1 MSVNNRA
8 ALPKFSFWTLTKD
21 AFSQWWNE
29 DRPFELAAALA
40 YYTLFS
46 LAPMLV
52 IAVSVA
58 GFFFGREAAQNQIV
72 ETLSGFVGKDA
83 GVVIQT
89 MIENASKQQSSDSIF
104 AVLVGVALLLFGA
117 GGVVGQLQ
125 SSLNMIWGVEPRP
138 DRGIV
143 GFIRERFI
151 SYGMVLGVGF
161 LLLVSLVVTA
171 ALSAF
176 DQFLEGSI
184 PAGAGFLLQA
194 VHFVVSLGLI
204 AFMFA
209 AIYRFMPDGRIAW
222 RDVAVGGILT
232 ALLFNIGKFFIGLY
246 LGQSSATSVYG
257 AAGSLATLLLWI
269 YYSSLIFFFGA
280 ELTQVYANRFGSGLA
295 PSPDAQPAAPE
306 IQRGKRVRRDDSRS
320 PVRPAR

>member
-1 MSVNNRA
+1 M
-8 ALPKFSFWTLTKD
+8 PFWILIKE
-21 AFSQWWNE
+21 ASSQWWNE

-72 ETLSGFVGKDA
+72 ETLSGFVGRDA
-83 GVVIQT
+83 GIVIQT
-89 MIENASKQQSSDSIF
+89 MIENASKQQTTDSIF
-104 AVLVGVALLLFGA
+104 AMLVGVALLLFGA

-138 DRGIV
+138 DRGIL
-143 GFIRERFI
+143 GFIKERFI

-161 LLLVSLVVTA
+161 LLLVSLVVSA
-171 ALSAF
+171 ALAAF
-176 DQFLEGSI
+176 DEFLGGTA
-184 PAGAGFLLQA
+184 PGASFVLQVIHFL
-194 VHFVVSLGLI
+194 VSLGLI

-222 RDVAVGGILT
+222 KDVVVGGILT
-232 ALLFNIGKFFIGLY
+232 ALLFNVGKFFIGLY
-246 LGQSSATSVYG
+246 LGQSSVTSVYG
-257 AAGSLATLLLWI
+257 AAGSLVTLLLWI

-280 ELTQVYANRFGSGLA
+280 ELTQVYASKFGSGLT
-295 PSPDAQPAAPE
+295 PSPNAQPAAPE
-306 IQRGKRVRRDDSRS
+306 IQRGKRVRRKDSRGL
-320 PVRPAR
+320 VRPAQ